1 MALMG
6 NNLVMLYTEDTYE
19 LEGEPFFGYM
29 RGRFSFDEVRE
40 LDDYAFNLGMEYK
53 GFGINATFQGAAHQV
68 KNLRYVDGVWGAL
81 SDNRNLSVEYFTNCY
96 DVRGAS
102 AKYPRLST
110 ENVANNVQNS
120 TIWYRNISWLK
131 LRDCEIY
138 YKLPASLINPLNVTG
153 AKLFVQGQN
162 LLSFDNIDAMD
173 AENLNTGYPVLKAVN
188 FGLSVQF

>member
-1 MALMG
+1 
-6 NNLVMLYTEDTYE
+6 
-19 LEGEPFFGYM
+19 
-29 RGRFSFDEVRE
+29 
-40 LDDYAFNLGMEYK
+40 
-53 GFGINATFQGAAHQV
+53 
-68 KNLRYVDGVWGAL
+68 
-81 SDNRNLSVEYFTNCY
+81 
-96 DVRGAS
+96 
-102 AKYPRLST
+102 
-110 ENVANNVQNS
+110 VANNVQNS